1 MITMDYQGKITIKL
15 RYYFSFPDEFK
26 KLFNGGDIELQSTFK
41 INLMAN
47 KFHKL
52 NHSIEMVSYTASKIL
67 EIKRVK

>member
-1 MITMDYQGKITIKL
+1 MITMDHQGQITIKL
-15 RYYFSFPDEFK
+15 GDYFSFPDEFK